1 MHTNEMQTLSFTI
14 LGEPASKA
22 NSRRMVTVRGRPMLI
37 KSQKALSYAEGF
49 QKAMH
54 LREDARRQCG
64 GLDDDLVR
72 KPKT

>member
-37 KSQKALSYAEGF
+37 KSQKALSYAEGL
-49 QKAMH
+49 KAMH